1 MKSILL
7 LVSFVFIAFSY
18 CEESDANQIDHVD
31 MKKFS
36 PEEVKFRY
44 LEINGIKMRLAEM
57 GNGPLVLLAHGW
69 PESWYS
75 WRHQLVG
82 LSKAGFRVIAPDM
95 RGYGGTD
102 APSEVNQYDINHL
115 TADMIGILDALGE
128 KTASIV
134 GHDWGAPVATYSALF
149 YPERFTK
156 LVIMS
161 VPYNGRQD
169 QNPIEGMKAVFQD
182 NFFYILYHNEPD
194 GVAEKEY
201 DKDPR
206 DLISKFY
213 QSPGSQTKSP
223 KITDPKRSAGGFL
236 PRIGEPEGLP
246 DWFTPKDLDYVV
258 GQFEESGF
266 RGGVNYY
273 RNIERNWKLT
283 KDLKDH
289 KIKVPTLFIAGSRD
303 MVIGGASKEMLQS
316 SMKEAIPL
324 LEEVILFP
332 NIGHWVQQEA
342 PEETNKILISFL
354 NESN

>member
-1 MKSILL
+1 MKRILFL
-7 LVSFVFIAFSY
+7 CTLVLSFYSFA
-18 CEESDANQIDHVD
+18 EEIEHKGNHEVNMNESPLEGV
-31 MKKFS
+31 KFS
-36 PEEVKFRY
+36 FIET
-44 LEINGIKMRLAEM
+44 NGIKMRLAEM
-57 GNGPLVLLAHGW
+57 GEGPLVLLAHGW

-82 LSKAGFRVIAPDM
+82 LSQAGFRVIAPDM
-95 RGYGGTD
+95 RGYGETD
-102 APSEVNQYDINHL
+102 APSEIDEYDVNHL
-115 TADMIGILDALGE
+115 TADMVGILDALGE
-128 KTASIV
+128 TTAYIV
-134 GHDWGAPVATYSALF
+134 GHDWGAPVATFSALF

-169 QNPIEGMKAVFQD
+169 QNPIEGLKAVFQD
-182 NFFYILYHNEPD
+182 NFFYILYHNEPN

-213 QSPGSQTKSP
+213 QSPGSRTKSP

-246 DWFTPKDLDYVV
+246 DWFTQEDLDYVV
-258 GQFEESGF
+258 GQFEQSGF

-283 KDLKDH
+283 EDLQDH
-289 KIKVPTLFIAGSRD
+289 SIKVPTLFLAGSQD
-303 MVIGGASKEMLQS
+303 MVIGGADKEALEG
-316 SMKEAIPL
+316 SMKEVIPL
-324 LEEVILFP
+324 LEEVVLLP

-342 PEETNKILISFL
+342 AEETNSILIDFL
-354 NESN
+354 K